1 MATQT
6 LATAGTPQAE
16 GIKGGGAVMQPRVRA
31 DRQEQNRVGTAQQEL
46 ELLRDA
52 VTAKDAKLLP
62 REGGGEP
69 AFSLP

>member
-1 MATQT
+1 
-6 LATAGTPQAE
+6 
-16 GIKGGGAVMQPRVRA
+16 MQPRVRA